1 MTKPTDKR
9 SRLRELADKYN
20 LGKED
25 FFKIHNSVIVTR
37 TGVEKIAIAANI
49 NLRYEVIHMD
59 LEKKH
64 ACVKC
69 VAEQVFDDRVVTARA
84 ESFGESTPYNTK
96 NAYPVAMAE
105 KRAKA
110 RAILQLTEFYSEGVY
125 SEDEADDFKRPNS

>member
-1 MTKPTDKR
+1 MSKPSDKR

-59 LEKKH
+59 LAQKH

-69 VAEQVFDDRVVTARA
+69 VAEQVFEDGIVTARA

-125 SEDEADDFKRPNS
+125 SEDEADDFKRPNN

>member
-9 SRLRELADKYN
+9 DRLRELAAKYN

-69 VAEQVFDDRVVTARA
+69 MAHQVDHAGVILGSS

-125 SEDEADDFKRPNS
+125 SEDEADDFKRPNN

>member
-59 LEKKH
+59 LAQKH

-69 VAEQVFDDRVVTARA
+69 VAEQMFEDGIVLART

-125 SEDEADDFKRPNS
+125 SEDEADDFKRPS

>member
-9 SRLRELADKYN
+9 SRLRELADRYK
-20 LGKED
+20 LGRED
-25 FFKIHNSVIVTR
+25 FFKIHNSVIVR
-37 TGVEKIAIAANI
+37 RAGVEKIAIAAKI
-49 NLRYEVIHMD
+49 KLRYEVIHID
-59 LEKKH
+59 LAQKH

-69 VAEQVFDDRVVTARA
+69 VAHQVLEDGTVIARA

-96 NAYPVAMAE
+96 NAYPVSMAE

-125 SEDEADDFKRPNS
+125 SEDEADDFKNPNK